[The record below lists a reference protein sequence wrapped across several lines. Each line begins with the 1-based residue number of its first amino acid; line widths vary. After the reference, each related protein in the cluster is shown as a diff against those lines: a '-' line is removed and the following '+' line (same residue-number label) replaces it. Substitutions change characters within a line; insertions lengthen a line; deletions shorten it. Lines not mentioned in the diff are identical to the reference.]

1 MRILIAE
8 DDAASRRLLEA
19 YLERWGHA
27 PVTTKDGAAAWEVMQ
42 GEDAPAMAILDW
54 TMPGG
59 IDGVEVCRRA
69 RARSGAPPLYIILL
83 TGRADR
89 QDTVDGLDAG
99 ADDFLT
105 KPFDAAELRARV
117 SVGVR
122 VVQLQVEVAARVA
135 ELEQALARVD
145 QLHGILP
152 VCSYCKKVRSDSDS
166 WQQME
171 AYVSA
176 HSAVRFSHG
185 VCPQCLKE
193 VLQPELDELRRVR
206 ALREKA

>member
-1 MRILIAE
+1 VRILIAE
-8 DDAASRRLLEA
+8 DDPASRRLLEA
-19 YLERWGHA
+19 CLERWGHA
-27 PVTTKDGAAAWEVMQ
+27 PVTTTGGAAAWEVIQ
-42 GEDAPAMAILDW
+42 EEDPPAIAILDW

-69 RARSGAPPLYIILL
+69 RGRSDPRPLYIILL
-83 TGRADR
+83 TGRTGR
-89 QDTVDGLDAG
+89 QDIIDGLDAG

-105 KPFDAAELRARV
+105 KPFDVAELRARV

-122 VVQLQVEVAARVA
+122 VVTLQLELAARIA
-135 ELEQALARVD
+135 DLEQALARVD

-152 VCSYCKKVRSDSDS
+152 ICSYCKKVRNDSDS
-166 WQQME
+166 WQQVE

-185 VCPQCLKE
+185 VCPQCVEE
-193 VLQPELDELRRVR
+193 VVQPELRRLR
-206 ALREKA
+206 ALRENAS

>member
-19 YLERWGHA
+19 YLGRWGHT
-27 PVTTKDGAAAWEVMQ
+27 PVTTTDGAAAWDAMQ

-83 TGRADR
+83 TGRADP

-185 VCPQCLKE
+185 VCPQCVKE